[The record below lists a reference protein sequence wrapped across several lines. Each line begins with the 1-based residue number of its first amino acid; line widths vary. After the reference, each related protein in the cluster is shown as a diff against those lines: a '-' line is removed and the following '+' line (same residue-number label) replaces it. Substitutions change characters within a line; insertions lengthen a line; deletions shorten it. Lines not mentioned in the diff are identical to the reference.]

1 MSPFI
6 GRFFLVLAM
15 SAVALTFAASPP
27 SLINYQGV
35 LRDAEDKPLSGKYD
49 MTFRFYDAATLGN
62 EILVD
67 SHTMGSGGMVKVEG
81 GLFNV
86 QLGSGTVTDGSGPG
100 IYTSLDAVFR
110 DFGEVHMAIQIGLE
124 TLSPRVRI
132 VSSAYALNA
141 GNLDGRAASDYINT
155 SGTYQTKSGRL
166 TCNAGIAGAGTAY
179 GGYFRDSDGTGYG
192 YVGYGDRG
200 IEAHGNDVGGFFKD
214 ANESGYAY
222 VGYADR
228 GIVAHGN
235 IAGAFFSDL
244 DGAGSANIGT
254 ANRGIEATGSDAGG
268 YFKDF
273 DDSGYALIGFGN
285 RGIHALGTEAGG
297 YFKDS
302 DHSGYALVGYIDR
315 GIVAHGNVAGGYFS
329 DLDGAGSASLGSN
342 NYGIEASGSTAG
354 GSFKDAT
361 DSGIAYAG
369 YGNMGLYG
377 TGSGSGVYGRDSD
390 SSGFGY
396 VGYADT
402 GVVGH
407 GTGIGG
413 YFADDDS
420 TSYGRVGYDTYKIQ
434 GNGTVSFVQNHPL
447 DPGKV
452 IVYSAP
458 EGDETATY
466 TRGIARLSNGEA
478 HVALGETFTW
488 VTNPDIG
495 LTAYIT
501 PVGGWSDLYI
511 AALSTREL
519 VVRSHA
525 GTGDTVFNYI
535 VYGLRI
541 GFEELSIVQEKQ
553 IESFIPSMAE
563 HRKRFALHPEL
574 RRFAAQER
582 HAAMR
587 QQIGAPAL
595 TDGGGAAALKAAIGE
610 YNPALHGP
618 VTGLLGHAESGPI
631 DMSLKEG
638 PNSLHGAD
646 PPDTGK
652 GVEISGVQPAPAASR
667 SSIAADNKE
676 SETVTGA
683 PQPLLAVLFPVSE
696 AVEAGDLLTTDLER
710 PGFLRRTILAGD
722 PRVAGIAAGPAAE
735 GTAPVAFG
743 GVVICKVDAGYGAI
757 VPGDL
762 LSASPTPGHAMRTL
776 HTEPG
781 TIIGK
786 ALGALDAGRGMIQVL
801 VMPR

>member
-1 MSPFI
+1 MSSFI
-6 GRFFLVLAM
+6 GRLFLGLVI

-27 SLINYQGV
+27 ELINYQGV
-35 LRDAEDKPLSGKYD
+35 LRDAEDKPLIGKFD
-49 MTFRFYDAATLGN
+49 MTFRFFDAATLGN

-67 SHTMGSGGMVKVEG
+67 SHTMASGGMVKVEG

-100 IYTSLDAVFR
+100 IYTSLEAVFR
-110 DFGEVHMAIQIGLE
+110 DFGGVYLEIQIGLE

-132 VSSAYALNA
+132 VSAAYALNA

-166 TCNAGIAGAGTAY
+166 TCNAGIAGTGTAY
-179 GGYFRDSDGTGYG
+179 GGYFRDSDDTGYG

-200 IEAHGNDVGGFFKD
+200 IEAYGN
-214 ANESGYAY
+214 E
-222 VGYADR
+222 
-228 GIVAHGN
+228 
-235 IAGAFFSDL
+235 
-244 DGAGSANIGT
+244 
-254 ANRGIEATGSDAGG
+254 AGG

-273 DDSGYALIGFGN
+273 NDSGYALLGFGN
-285 RGIHALGTEAGG
+285 RGIHALGSEAGG

-342 NYGIEASGSTAG
+342 NYGIEAAGSTAG
-354 GSFKDAT
+354 GSFKDSGA
-361 DSGIAYAG
+361 SGIAYAG

-434 GNGTVSFVQNHPL
+434 GNGTVSFVQNHPF
-447 DPGKV
+447 DSGKV

-466 TRGIARLSNGEA
+466 TRGRARLINGEA
-478 HVALGETFTW
+478 RVPLGETFAW

-495 LTAYIT
+495 LTAYVT
-501 PVGGWSDLYI
+501 PVGAWADLYI
-511 AALSTREL
+511 ASMTTREL
-519 VVRSHA
+519 LVRSHSGA
-525 GTGDTVFNYI
+525 GDAVFNYL

-563 HRKRFALHPEL
+563 HRKRYALHPEL
-574 RRFAAQER
+574 RRFSAWER
-582 HAAMR
+582 HAAML

-595 TDGGGAAALKAAIGE
+595 TDSGGAAALKAAIGE
-610 YNPALHGP
+610 YDPTIHGP
-618 VTGLLGHAESGPI
+618 IAGLLGQAENGAI
-631 DMSLKEG
+631 GLSLQPG
-638 PNSLHGAD
+638 VDSSTRTAR
-646 PPDTGK
+646 PDTGS
-652 GVEISGVQPAPAASR
+652 GVEVTSAQPAAAPAGSSSATSLQGADTTVGTPPAA
-667 SSIAADNKE
+667 
-676 SETVTGA
+676 
-683 PQPLLAVLFPVSE
+683 AVPFPVSE
-696 AVEAGDLLTTDLER
+696 AVEAGDVLTADRER
-710 PGFLRRTILAGD
+710 PGFLRRAALGGD
-722 PRVAGIAAGPAAE
+722 PRVAGIAAGPAIE
-735 GTAPVAFG
+735 GMAPVVFG
-743 GVVICKVDAGYGAI
+743 GVVLCLVDAGYGAI

-762 LSASPTPGHAMRTL
+762 LSASPTLGHAMRAL

-786 ALGALDAGRGMIQVL
+786 ALGALEAGRGTIQIL